1 MPPLPLPPTEHETV
15 CRVLEGT
22 RESRSLTLGPR
33 PCLLPARD
41 CIALRARRVPRAQE
55 HGPSPTREGQRDVQP
70 NFLPICLPGTDL
82 HHRICVGVI
91 SRSQLH
97 P

>member
-1 MPPLPLPPTEHETV
+1 MAPLPLPPTEHETV

-41 CIALRARRVPRAQE
+41 SVALSVRWVPRAKE
-55 HGPSPTREGQRDVQP
+55 HGPSPTRGGQRGVLP
-70 NFLPICLPGTDL
+70 TFLPTCLHGCDL
-82 HHRICVGVI
+82 HHRILVGVI